1 MKSNIEYEP
10 LSGGTSLGVPKKK
23 HDRRWYALSF
33 GIGCATTLAII
44 AILLAIQGSITPDK
58 IETKKTAEQIEAE
71 DWNYCGRSSDAARAR
86 GCVMEPM
93 FYGWMPA
100 RCVFRELTD
109 SLPVFE
115 DRTYYSDENMTQK
128 LLPEQLWAGEYKIV
142 YTPQ

>member
-1 MKSNIEYEP
+1 M
-10 LSGGTSLGVPKKK
+10 GVPNKK
-23 HDRRWYALSF
+23 HNHRWNALSF
-33 GIGCATTLAII
+33 GIGCATTLAIV
-44 AILLAIQGSITPDK
+44 AVLLAIHSATIPDK
-58 IETKKTAEQIEAE
+58 TKAKTAEEIEAE

-100 RCVFRELTD
+100 KCVFRELTD
-109 SLPVFE
+109 SLPVFK
-115 DRTYYSDENMTQK
+115 DRTYYSDENMTRK